1 MPPNPLFAPSAAAPD
16 SRPMLEAVGLEC
28 VRGER
33 QLFTGLHCK
42 VEGGDLL
49 QIHGQNGAG
58 KTSLLRLLCG
68 LSLPEAGEVLWGGA
82 PVAGNRPD
90 FHRALA
96 YLGHRTALNGD
107 LSALENLRAA
117 RALSGRGA
125 QISCAE
131 ALRRMGLGDCLR
143 LPCRALSA
151 GQRRRAAI
159 AGLLLRPGGIWLLDE
174 PATALDDCAVRQL
187 EDILQAQAAN
197 GGIAVFTS
205 HRDLA
210 VGRARRLNLADFQ

>member
-1 MPPNPLFAPSAAAPD
+1 
-16 SRPMLEAVGLEC
+16 MLEAVGLEC

-33 QLFTGLHCK
+33 RLFSGLHCK
-42 VEGGDLL
+42 VEGGNLL
-49 QIHGQNGAG
+49 HIHGENGAG

-68 LSLPEAGEVLWGGA
+68 LSLPDAGEVLWGGA

-90 FHRALA
+90 FHRVAA

-117 RALSGRGA
+117 QALGGRAEGD
-125 QISCAE
+125 CAE
-131 ALRRMGLGDCLR
+131 ALRRMGLGGCLR

-159 AGLLLRPGGIWLLDE
+159 AGLLLRPGGVWLLDE
-174 PATALDDCAVRQL
+174 PATALDDSAVRQL
-187 EDILQAQAAN
+187 EDIMQAQAA
-197 GGIAVFTS
+197 GGGMVVFTS

-210 VGRARRLNLADFQ
+210 VGPARRLNLADFA